1 MEFENTIGL
10 ETHVQLKTK
19 TKMFCS
25 CRLQTG
31 CEPNVN
37 VCPVCLGYPG
47 ALPVINREAVKL
59 TVMSGMMLGCEVS
72 RHATFDRKNY
82 FYPDMA
88 KDYQISENGQPL
100 CIGGGVEITLPDGS
114 RKFIRINHIHLEE
127 DAAKINHYATTSG
140 VDFNRGGTPLMEI
153 VSEPDL
159 ASADEAIAYLTALK
173 EMLVYAG
180 VSDCNLEEGN
190 MRSDV
195 NISIRP
201 QGAKEL
207 GTKVEIKNMNS
218 FSGIH
223 AALEFEARR
232 QRECVAHGVEIVQ
245 ETRRWD
251 PEALETASMRSKE
264 NAHDYRY
271 FPEPDLVPVELSA
284 AQIDEWRRLL
294 PEQPEARRLRMIA
307 DYGIAEYDA
316 EVLSQHKANAD
327 FFEAAARGLDKK
339 AAKALCNLFMSD
351 VMALMNASGKAVAE
365 SAMTP
370 AALASLVQLSL
381 AGTINGPT
389 LKELLPEIFEKGGD
403 PAAIVKERG
412 LGAVSDDAALEKF
425 VDEAIAA
432 NPGPV
437 ADYKAGKKAAA
448 GFFVGQVMKL
458 SKGKADPKKVG
469 GIVARKLAALG
480 VALLLAFFLGCTSF
494 NLMSVGHF
502 VDEGGNVIKVEYGK
516 GDEDHVTTFRSPANG
531 RELEFTSKLR
541 VKVYLPDGDMFMAF
555 QCMNTLGSGTMYRSD
570 DREWMFHANGFT
582 SKVFRYDPPVDDYLL
597 VFEGVI
603 CNDGNDKPLS
613 GGGGGWTRVK

>member
-10 ETHVQLKTK
+10 ETHVQLKTR

-25 CRLQTG
+25 CLLKTG
-31 CEPNVN
+31 CEPNTN

-47 ALPVINREAVKL
+47 ALPVMNKEAVKL
-59 TVMSGMMLGCEVS
+59 TVMSGMMLGCEVN

-88 KDYQISENGQPL
+88 KDYQISENGNPL
-100 CIGGGVEITLPDGS
+100 CIGGGVEITRADGTK
-114 RKFIRINHIHLEE
+114 KFIRINHIHLEE

-153 VSEPDL
+153 VSEPDME
-159 ASADEAIAYLTALK
+159 SADDAIAYLTALK

-201 QGAKEL
+201 KGEAKL

-223 AALEFEARR
+223 AALEYEARR
-232 QRECVAHGVEIVQ
+232 QRECMAHSIPIVQ

-251 PEALETASMRSKE
+251 PEAMETASMRSKE

-284 AQIDEWRRLL
+284 EVVEEWRKLL
-294 PEQPEARRLRMIA
+294 PEKPEARRARMIEE
-307 DYGIAEYDA
+307 YGIAEYDA

-327 FFEAAARGLDKK
+327 YFEAAAKGLDKK
-339 AAKALCNLFMSD
+339 TAKQLCNLYMSD
-351 VMALMNASGKAVAE
+351 VMALMNASGKSIGE
-365 SAMTP
+365 CAMAP
-370 AALASLVQLSL
+370 AALASLVKLAA

-403 PAAIVKERG
+403 PEAIVKERG
-412 LGAVSDDAALEKF
+412 LGAVSDTGALEAF
-425 VDEAIAA
+425 VDQAIAA

-437 ADYKAGKKAAA
+437 QDFKIGKKAAA

-458 SKGKADPKKVG
+458 SKGKADPKIVG
-469 GIVARKLAALG
+469 KLVAQKLAAL
-480 VALLLAFFLGCTSF
+480 
-494 NLMSVGHF
+494 
-502 VDEGGNVIKVEYGK
+502 
-516 GDEDHVTTFRSPANG
+516 
-531 RELEFTSKLR
+531 
-541 VKVYLPDGDMFMAF
+541 
-555 QCMNTLGSGTMYRSD
+555 
-570 DREWMFHANGFT
+570 
-582 SKVFRYDPPVDDYLL
+582 
-597 VFEGVI
+597 
-603 CNDGNDKPLS
+603 
-613 GGGGGWTRVK
+613 

>member
-25 CRLQTG
+25 CLLKTG
-31 CEPNVN
+31 CEPNTN

-47 ALPVINREAVKL
+47 ALPVMNKEAVKL
-59 TVMSGMMLGCEVS
+59 TVMSGMMLGCEIN

-88 KDYQISENGQPL
+88 KDYQISENGNPL
-100 CIGGGVEITLPDGS
+100 CIGGGVEITRADGTK
-114 RKFIRINHIHLEE
+114 KFIRINHIHLEE

-153 VSEPDL
+153 VSEPDME
-159 ASADEAIAYLTALK
+159 SADDAILYLTALK

-201 QGAKEL
+201 KGDTPGVLPTKADGSIDFSKL

-223 AALEFEARR
+223 AALVYEAKR
-232 QRECVAHGVEIVQ
+232 QRECMAHSIPLVQ

-251 PEALETASMRSKE
+251 PEAMETAPMRSKE

-271 FPEPDLVPVELSA
+271 FPEPDLVPVELSDEQLA
-284 AQIDEWRRLL
+284 EWRKLL
-294 PEQPEARRLRMIA
+294 PEKPEVRRARMIA
-307 DYGIAEYDA
+307 EYGIAEYDA

-327 FFEAAARGLDKK
+327 YFEAAAKGLDKK
-339 AAKALCNLFMSD
+339 LAKQLCNLFMSD
-351 VMALMNASGKAVAE
+351 VMALMNASGKSIGE
-365 SAMTP
+365 CAMAP
-370 AALASLVQLSL
+370 AALAALVKLS
-381 AGTINGPT
+381 ASGTINGPT
-389 LKELLPEIFEKGGD
+389 LKELLPELFEKGGD
-403 PAAIVKERG
+403 PEAIVKERG
-412 LGAVSDDAALEKF
+412 LGAVSDMGALEAF
-425 VDEAIAA
+425 VNQAIAA

-437 ADYKAGKKAAA
+437 ADFKAGKKAAA

-458 SKGKADPKKVG
+458 SKGKADPKIVG
-469 GIVARKLAALG
+469 GIVAKKLAAI
-480 VALLLAFFLGCTSF
+480 A
-494 NLMSVGHF
+494 
-502 VDEGGNVIKVEYGK
+502 
-516 GDEDHVTTFRSPANG
+516 
-531 RELEFTSKLR
+531 
-541 VKVYLPDGDMFMAF
+541 
-555 QCMNTLGSGTMYRSD
+555 
-570 DREWMFHANGFT
+570 
-582 SKVFRYDPPVDDYLL
+582 
-597 VFEGVI
+597 
-603 CNDGNDKPLS
+603 
-613 GGGGGWTRVK
+613 

>member
-10 ETHVQLKTK
+10 ETHVQLKTR

-25 CRLQTG
+25 CLLKTG

-47 ALPVINREAVKL
+47 ALPVMNKEAVKL
-59 TVMSGMMLGCEVS
+59 TVMSGLMLGCRIN

-88 KDYQISENGQPL
+88 KDYQISENESPL
-100 CIGGGVEITLPDGS
+100 CIGGGVTIQTPQGP
-114 RKFIRINHIHLEE
+114 KFIRINHIHLEE
-127 DAAKINHYATTSG
+127 DAAKINHYASSSG

-201 QGAKEL
+201 KGEKRL

-223 AALEFEARR
+223 AALEYEARR
-232 QRECVAHGVEIVQ
+232 QRECMAHSIPIVQ

-251 PEALETASMRSKE
+251 GEALETASMRSKE

-271 FPEPDLVPVELSA
+271 FPEPDLVPVELSEE
-284 AQIDEWRRLL
+284 QIEEWRKLL
-294 PEQPEARRLRMIA
+294 PEQPETRRNRMIEE
-307 DYGIAEYDA
+307 YGIAEYDA
-316 EVLSQHKANAD
+316 SVLSQHKANAD
-327 FFEAAARGLDKK
+327 YFEAAAKGLDKK
-339 AAKALCNLFMSD
+339 TAKLLCNLFMSD
-351 VMALMNASGKAVAE
+351 VMALMNASGKTIGECAMAPEALRALVCL
-365 SAMTP
+365 SAK
-370 AALASLVQLSL
+370 
-381 AGTINGPT
+381 GTINGPT

-403 PAAIVKERG
+403 PEAIVKERG
-412 LGAVSDDAALEKF
+412 LGAVSDTAQLEAF

-437 ADYKAGKKAAA
+437 QDFKNGKKAAA

-458 SKGKADPKKVG
+458 SKGKADPKLVG
-469 GIVARKLAALG
+469 GIVARKLASLCLALVLMLFSG
-480 VALLLAFFLGCTSF
+480 CVSFIHTQTAVFANDDGEFLT
-494 NLMSVGHF
+494 
-502 VDEGGNVIKVEYGK
+502 VDYGTGK
-516 GDEDHVTTFRSPANG
+516 EDHVTTFISPGNG
-531 RELEFTSKLR
+531 QEMEMKSKLR
-541 VKVYLPDGDMFMAF
+541 VRVMLPNGDSFMAF
-555 QCMNTLGSGTMYRSD
+555 QCMNMLPSGTMYRTD
-570 DREWMFHANGFT
+570 NKKWMFLANGFT
-582 SKVFRYDPPVDDYLL
+582 CQVFRELDDRSGYSLYY
-597 VFEGVI
+597 EGVLARTVE
-603 CNDGNDKPLS
+603 KPK
-613 GGGGGWTRVK
+613 RK

>member
-19 TKMFCS
+19 TKMFCG
-25 CRLQTG
+25 CLLKTG
-31 CEPNVN
+31 CEPNTN

-47 ALPVINREAVKL
+47 ALPVMNGEAVKL
-59 TVMSGMMLGCEVS
+59 TVISGMMLGCEIN

-100 CIGGGVEITLPDGS
+100 CLGGGVEITRADGTK
-114 RKFIRINHIHLEE
+114 KFIRINHIHLEE

-153 VSEPDL
+153 VSEPDME
-159 ASADEAIAYLTALK
+159 SADDAIAYLTALK

-201 QGAKEL
+201 KTGEGLPTKADGSIDFSKL

-223 AALEFEARR
+223 AALTYEAKR
-232 QRECVAHGVEIVQ
+232 QRACMEHSMPIVQ

-251 PEALETASMRSKE
+251 PEAMETASMRSKE

-271 FPEPDLVPVELSA
+271 FPEPDLVPVELSDEQLA
-284 AQIDEWRRLL
+284 EWRKLL
-294 PEQPEARRLRMIA
+294 PEKPEARRVRMIEE
-307 DYGIAEYDA
+307 YGIAEYDA

-327 FFEAAARGLDKK
+327 YFEAAAKGLGGSSSSSATSGSSNSSDANFKK
-339 AAKALCNLFMSD
+339 LSKLLCNLFMSD
-351 VMALMNASGKAVAE
+351 VMALMNASGKSIGE
-365 SAMTP
+365 CAMTP
-370 AALASLVQLSL
+370 AALAALVKLS
-381 AGTINGPT
+381 ASGTINGPT

-403 PAAIVKERG
+403 PEAIVEERG
-412 LGAVSDDAALEKF
+412 LGAVSDTGALEAF
-425 VDEAIAA
+425 VDQAIAA

-437 ADYKAGKKAAA
+437 ADFKAGKKAAA

-458 SKGKADPKKVG
+458 SKGKADPKLVG
-469 GIVARKLAALG
+469 GIVAKKLAAL
-480 VALLLAFFLGCTSF
+480 
-494 NLMSVGHF
+494 
-502 VDEGGNVIKVEYGK
+502 
-516 GDEDHVTTFRSPANG
+516 
-531 RELEFTSKLR
+531 
-541 VKVYLPDGDMFMAF
+541 
-555 QCMNTLGSGTMYRSD
+555 
-570 DREWMFHANGFT
+570 
-582 SKVFRYDPPVDDYLL
+582 
-597 VFEGVI
+597 
-603 CNDGNDKPLS
+603 
-613 GGGGGWTRVK
+613 

>member
-10 ETHVQLKTK
+10 ETHVQLKTQ

-25 CRLQTG
+25 CRLKTG

-47 ALPVINREAVKL
+47 ALPVMNKEAVKL
-59 TVMSGMMLGCEVS
+59 TVMSGMMLGCEIN

-88 KDYQISENGQPL
+88 KDYQISENGNPL
-100 CIGGGVEITLPDGS
+100 CLGGGVEITRADGTK
-114 RKFIRINHIHLEE
+114 KFIRINHIHLEE

-153 VSEPDL
+153 VSEPDME
-159 ASADEAIAYLTALK
+159 SADDAIAYLTALK
-173 EMLVYAG
+173 EILVYTG

-201 QGAKEL
+201 VGATQL

-232 QRECVAHGVEIVQ
+232 QRACMARSIPIVQ

-251 PEALETASMRSKE
+251 PEAMETASMRSKE

-271 FPEPDLVPVELSA
+271 FPEPDLVPVELSEEWIA
-284 AQIDEWRRLL
+284 AWRAAL
-294 PEQPEARRLRMIA
+294 PEKPEARRARMIA

-327 FFEAAARGLDKK
+327 YFEAAAKGLDKK
-339 AAKALCNLFMSD
+339 LAKQLCNLYMSD
-351 VMALMNASGKAVAE
+351 VMALMNARGKPIGAC
-365 SAMTP
+365 AMTP
-370 AALASLVQLSL
+370 AALASLVKL
-381 AGTINGPT
+381 AASGTINGPT

-403 PAAIVKERG
+403 PEAIVKERG
-412 LGAVSDDAALEKF
+412 LGAVSDTSALEAF
-425 VDEAIAA
+425 VDQAIAA
-432 NPGPV
+432 NPKSV

-458 SKGKADPKKVG
+458 SKGKADPKIVG
-469 GIVARKLAALG
+469 GIVARKLAA
-480 VALLLAFFLGCTSF
+480 
-494 NLMSVGHF
+494 
-502 VDEGGNVIKVEYGK
+502 
-516 GDEDHVTTFRSPANG
+516 R
-531 RELEFTSKLR
+531 
-541 VKVYLPDGDMFMAF
+541 
-555 QCMNTLGSGTMYRSD
+555 
-570 DREWMFHANGFT
+570 
-582 SKVFRYDPPVDDYLL
+582 
-597 VFEGVI
+597 
-603 CNDGNDKPLS
+603 
-613 GGGGGWTRVK
+613 

>member
-10 ETHVQLKTK
+10 ETHVQLKTH
-19 TKMFCS
+19 TKMFCG
-25 CRLQTG
+25 CLLKTG
-31 CEPNVN
+31 CEPNTN

-47 ALPVINREAVKL
+47 ALPVMNKEAVKL
-59 TVMSGMMLGCEVS
+59 TVVSGMMLGCEVN

-88 KDYQISENGQPL
+88 KDYQISENGNPL
-100 CIGGGVEITLPDGS
+100 CIGGGVEITLKDGS
-114 RKFIRINHIHLEE
+114 KKFIRINHIHLEE
-127 DAAKINHYATTSG
+127 DAAKINHYATSSG

-159 ASADEAIAYLTALK
+159 ASADEAIAYLTSLK

-201 QGAKEL
+201 KGETKL

-223 AALEFEARR
+223 AALEYEAKR
-232 QRECVAHGVEIVQ
+232 QRECMAHSIPIVQ

-251 PEALETASMRSKE
+251 PEAMETASMRSKE

-271 FPEPDLVPVELSA
+271 FPEPDLVPVELSEE
-284 AQIDEWRRLL
+284 QIAEWRKLL
-294 PEQPEARRLRMIA
+294 PEKPELRRVRMIEE
-307 DYGIAEYDA
+307 YGIAEYDA

-327 FFEAAARGLDKK
+327 YFEAAAKGLDKK
-339 AAKALCNLFMSD
+339 TAKLLCNLFMGD
-351 VMALMNASGKAVAE
+351 VMALMNASGKAVGE
-365 SAMTP
+365 SAMKP
-370 AALASLVQLSL
+370 AALAALVKLSA

-403 PAAIVKERG
+403 PEAIVKERG
-412 LGAVSDDAALEKF
+412 LGAVSDTGALEAF
-425 VDEAIAA
+425 VDQAIAA

-458 SKGKADPKKVG
+458 SKGKADPKLVG
-469 GIVARKLAALG
+469 GIVAKKLAAL
-480 VALLLAFFLGCTSF
+480 
-494 NLMSVGHF
+494 
-502 VDEGGNVIKVEYGK
+502 
-516 GDEDHVTTFRSPANG
+516 
-531 RELEFTSKLR
+531 
-541 VKVYLPDGDMFMAF
+541 
-555 QCMNTLGSGTMYRSD
+555 
-570 DREWMFHANGFT
+570 
-582 SKVFRYDPPVDDYLL
+582 
-597 VFEGVI
+597 
-603 CNDGNDKPLS
+603 
-613 GGGGGWTRVK
+613 

>member
-25 CRLQTG
+25 CLLKTG
-31 CEPNVN
+31 CEPNTN

-47 ALPVINREAVKL
+47 ALPVMNKEAVKL
-59 TVMSGMMLGCEVS
+59 TVMSGMMLGCEVN

-88 KDYQISENGQPL
+88 KDYQISENGNPL
-100 CIGGGVEITLPDGS
+100 CIGGGVEITRADGTK
-114 RKFIRINHIHLEE
+114 KFIRINHIHLEE

-159 ASADEAIAYLTALK
+159 ESADDAILYLTALK

-201 QGAKEL
+201 VGEKKL
-207 GTKVEIKNMNS
+207 GTKVEIKNMNT
-218 FSGIH
+218 FKGIH
-223 AALEFEARR
+223 AALCYEAKR
-232 QRECVAHGVEIVQ
+232 QRECVAHSIPIVQ

-251 PEALETASMRSKE
+251 GEAMETASMRSKE

-271 FPEPDLVPVELSA
+271 FPEPDLVPVELSDEQVA
-284 AQIDEWRRLL
+284 EWRKLL
-294 PEQPEARRLRMIA
+294 PEKPEVRRARMVEE
-307 DYGIAEYDA
+307 YGIAEYDA
-316 EVLSQHKANAD
+316 DVLSQQKANAD
-327 FFEAAARGLDKK
+327 FFELACGELK
-339 AAKALCNLFMSD
+339 AKVQGEGEQRKVCKALCNLFMGD
-351 VMALMNASGKAVAE
+351 VMALMNESGKAIGECAL
-365 SAMTP
+365 TP
-370 AALASLVQLSL
+370 AALSALVKLSA

-403 PAAIVKERG
+403 PEAIVKERG
-412 LGAVSDDAALEKF
+412 LGAVSDTGALEAF
-425 VDEAIAA
+425 VDQAIAA

-437 ADYKAGKKAAA
+437 QDFKNGKKAAA

-458 SKGKADPKKVG
+458 SKGKADPKIVG
-469 GIVARKLAALG
+469 GLVAKKLAAL
-480 VALLLAFFLGCTSF
+480 
-494 NLMSVGHF
+494 
-502 VDEGGNVIKVEYGK
+502 
-516 GDEDHVTTFRSPANG
+516 
-531 RELEFTSKLR
+531 
-541 VKVYLPDGDMFMAF
+541 
-555 QCMNTLGSGTMYRSD
+555 
-570 DREWMFHANGFT
+570 
-582 SKVFRYDPPVDDYLL
+582 
-597 VFEGVI
+597 
-603 CNDGNDKPLS
+603 
-613 GGGGGWTRVK
+613 

>member
-25 CRLQTG
+25 CLLKTG
-31 CEPNVN
+31 CEPNTN

-47 ALPVINREAVKL
+47 ALPVMNKEAVKL
-59 TVMSGMMLGCEVS
+59 TVMSGMMLGGEVN

-100 CIGGGVEITLPDGS
+100 IIGGGVEITKKDGTK
-114 RKFIRINHIHLEE
+114 KFIRINHIHLEE

-153 VSEPDL
+153 VGEPDL
-159 ASADEAIAYLTALK
+159 SDADEAIAYLTALK

-201 QGAKEL
+201 VKDGECGLPLTAEGKIDFSKL

-218 FSGIH
+218 FSAIH
-223 AALEFEARR
+223 AALEYEAKR
-232 QRECVAHGVEIVQ
+232 QRYALEHGLAIVQ

-251 PEALETASMRSKE
+251 PDAMETAPMRSKE

-271 FPEPDLVPVELSA
+271 FPEPDLVPVEL
-284 AQIDEWRRLL
+284 DEATIEAWRKLL
-294 PEQPEARRLRMIA
+294 PEKPEARRARMIE

-327 FFEAAARGLDKK
+327 YFEAACGALDKK
-339 AAKALCNLFMSD
+339 LAKALCNLFMGD
-351 VMALMNASGKAVAE
+351 VMALLNSHETTIDKVVMKPSE
-365 SAMTP
+365 L
-370 AALASLVQLSL
+370 AALVKLSA

-403 PAAIVKERG
+403 AEQIVKERG
-412 LGAVSDDAALEKF
+412 LGAVSDMGALEAF
-425 VDEAIAA
+425 VDQAIAA

-437 ADYKAGKKAAA
+437 ADFKAGKKAAA

-458 SKGKADPKKVG
+458 SKGKADPKIVG
-469 GIVARKLAALG
+469 GLVAKKLAAL
-480 VALLLAFFLGCTSF
+480 
-494 NLMSVGHF
+494 
-502 VDEGGNVIKVEYGK
+502 
-516 GDEDHVTTFRSPANG
+516 
-531 RELEFTSKLR
+531 
-541 VKVYLPDGDMFMAF
+541 
-555 QCMNTLGSGTMYRSD
+555 
-570 DREWMFHANGFT
+570 
-582 SKVFRYDPPVDDYLL
+582 
-597 VFEGVI
+597 
-603 CNDGNDKPLS
+603 
-613 GGGGGWTRVK
+613 